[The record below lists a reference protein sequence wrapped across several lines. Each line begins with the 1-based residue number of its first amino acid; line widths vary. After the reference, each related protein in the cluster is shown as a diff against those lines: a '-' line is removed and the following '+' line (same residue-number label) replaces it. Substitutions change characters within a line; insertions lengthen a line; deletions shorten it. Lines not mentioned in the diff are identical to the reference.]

1 MKIEYI
7 QDLIGKGYEE
17 IGLDLYAK
25 TLFDHRKNP
34 IINIKVGYDNNQN
47 SSWSLSVSP
56 SKFLFTDLDWDS
68 IGSYDDIWKIY
79 NKELAILIFLIDH
92 DFYLLPKQ
100 PFLTMIWKGIFSN
113 EQINMSLDSYNLWE
127 CSIKNFVGEEKKR
140 KNLSSLDNLKQFF
153 KDNEMLDIL

>member
-34 IINIKVGYDNNQN
+34 IINIKIGYDYRD

-68 IGSYDDIWKIY
+68 IRSYDDIWKIY
-79 NKELAILIFLIDH
+79 NEELDILIFLIDH

-100 PFLTMIWKGIFSN
+100 PSSTMIWKGRFSN
-113 EQINMSLDSYNLWE
+113 EQINMSLNSYNLWE

-140 KNLSSLDNLKQFF
+140 KLTSLNNLKQFF

>member
-25 TLFDHRKNP
+25 TIFDHRKEP
-34 IINIKVGYDNNQN
+34 IVNIEVGYDYRED
-47 SSWSLSVSP
+47 SWSLSVFP

-68 IGSYDDIWKIY
+68 IGSYDDLWKIY
-79 NKELAILIFLIDH
+79 NRELAILIFLIDH

-100 PFLTMIWKGIFSN
+100 PCLTMIWKGRFSD
-113 EQINMSLDSYNLWE
+113 EQINVSLDSYNLWE
-127 CSIKNFVGEEKKR
+127 CSIKNFIGEEKKR
-140 KNLSSLDNLKQFF
+140 RMTSLNNLKQFL

>member
-25 TLFDHRKNP
+25 TIFDHRKEP
-34 IINIKVGYDNNQN
+34 IVNIEVGYDYREG
-47 SSWSLSVSP
+47 SWSLSVSP

-68 IGSYDDIWKIY
+68 IGSYDDLWKIY
-79 NKELAILIFLIDH
+79 NRELAILIFLIDH

-100 PFLTMIWKGIFSN
+100 PYLTMIRKGKFSD

-127 CSIKNFVGEEKKR
+127 CSIKNFIGEKR
-140 KNLSSLDNLKQFF
+140 KK
-153 KDNEMLDIL
+153 E

>member
-25 TLFDHRKNP
+25 ILFDHRKNP
-34 IINIKVGYDNNQN
+34 IINIKVGYDYRD

-68 IGSYDDIWKIY
+68 IGSYNDIWKIY
-79 NKELAILIFLIDH
+79 DKELAILIFLIDH

-100 PFLTMIWKGIFSN
+100 LSPTMIWKGKFSD
-113 EQINMSLDSYNLWE
+113 EQINMSLDSYNMWK
-127 CSIKNFVGEEKKR
+127 CSIKNFVGEEKRTKIT
-140 KNLSSLDNLKQFF
+140 SLNNLKQFF